1 MSAIITVAVGED
13 DFSVDAKLS
22 RLHSLN
28 PTVGAVV
35 NFVGYVRDINRAK
48 SVDVL
53 DLEYYPGMTEKAI
66 IAIAEQACKK
76 WNLLGIDVYHRVG
89 KLKPTDQIVFVAV
102 ASTHRGESFAA
113 CEFIMDYLK
122 TKAPFWKKELGEG
135 VGSWVEQRQSD
146 IDAMSRWDE

>member
-1 MSAIITVAVGED
+1 
-13 DFSVDAKLS
+13 
-22 RLHSLN
+22 
-28 PTVGAVV
+28 
-35 NFVGYVRDINRAK
+35 
-48 SVDVL
+48 
-53 DLEYYPGMTEKAI
+53 MTEKAI
-66 IAIAEQACKK
+66 IAIAEQACKR
-76 WNLLGIDVYHRVG
+76 WNLIGIDVYHRVG

>member
-53 DLEYYPGMTEKAI
+53 ELEYYPGMTEKAI
-66 IAIAEQACKK
+66 IAIAEQACKR
-76 WNLLGIDVYHRVG
+76 WNLIGIDVYHRVG

>member
-53 DLEYYPGMTEKAI
+53 ELEYYPGMTEKAI

>member
-53 DLEYYPGMTEKAI
+53 ELEYYPGMTEKAI
-66 IAIAEQACKK
+66 IAIAEQACKR
-76 WNLLGIDVYHRVG
+76 WNLIGIDVYHRVG

-102 ASTHRGESFAA
+102 TSTHRGESFAA

>member
-66 IAIAEQACKK
+66 IAIAEQACKR
-76 WNLLGIDVYHRVG
+76 WNLIGIDVYHRVG